1 MFGGGSASGSG
12 TSVSS
17 TQGGQKAVQFSRAVT
32 AADTAFATITV
43 TLPRSSKPIKI
54 KFTISAGV
62 ALVQVQGNGV
72 EYYGD
77 QVGPNIPTVLPLA
90 GFPETTSVNV
100 QVEQLAAST
109 LAGSLFYN

>member
-1 MFGGGSASGSG
+1 MMGARSSGASNVG
-12 TSVSS
+12 S
-17 TQGGQKAVQFSRAVT
+17 TQGGAKAVQFSRAVT

-43 TLPRSSKPIKI
+43 TLPRSSTPIAI
-54 KFTISAGV
+54 KFTISAGT

-72 EYYGD
+72 ELYGD
-77 QVGPNIPTVLPLA
+77 QVGPNIPTVLPLP

-109 LAGSLFYN
+109 IAGSLFYN